1 VARYEDLFTEPQL
14 EALREAEEAETR
26 PDARERLY
34 RLRRS
39 CESGV
44 IVARLA
50 AVQDALQNA
59 ELAAR
64 VEHRGESLP
73 LRSATSKVAT
83 LSDYEER
90 EELGGA
96 AMAVSAGL
104 NEQRLELMRAAEEL
118 RAKLSGEPDPIAR
131 AESEKQISL
140 HQLVDVLA
148 KASTRV
154 SAAYEGLRTRWLDRL
169 LGDARADRPSSYHGP
184 FVLRLSPLADT
195 YTKERATEVCV
206 ASLLELGF
214 DLEGDSRI
222 RTDLEDRPQK
232 TPRPAVIA
240 PDPPTVV
247 YLITRPVGGLQDYR
261 GFLHEAGHA
270 LHFAGCDP
278 SLPYAFRRLARDN
291 ALTEVYSFAVQAVI
305 RNPGWHERHFGLSAD
320 AALESAEA
328 TRFLDL
334 FLFRRYLAKLLFELD
349 FWSRFRTDGGTPEG
363 YAEHLSEATG
373 FVYPSERYLE
383 DMDAGFYSAD
393 YVRAWIRSTQ
403 VRAYLHAEIGDEWWR
418 SPSTADFLRPMF
430 LEGTRPSNE
439 DLAARLGY
447 DPFDTEPLVAALVS
461 N

>member
-1 VARYEDLFTEPQL
+1 VTTSAPIRNTDEYESRLLAYGVERGEEARAVRVGEKEVSEIAAIVARYEDLFTEPQL

-154 SAAYEGLRTRWLDRL
+154 SAA
-169 LGDARADRPSSYHGP
+169 
-184 FVLRLSPLADT
+184 
-195 YTKERATEVCV
+195 
-206 ASLLELGF
+206 
-214 DLEGDSRI
+214 
-222 RTDLEDRPQK
+222 
-232 TPRPAVIA
+232 
-240 PDPPTVV
+240 
-247 YLITRPVGGLQDYR
+247 
-261 GFLHEAGHA
+261 
-270 LHFAGCDP
+270 
-278 SLPYAFRRLARDN
+278 
-291 ALTEVYSFAVQAVI
+291 
-305 RNPGWHERHFGLSAD
+305 
-320 AALESAEA
+320 
-328 TRFLDL
+328 
-334 FLFRRYLAKLLFELD
+334 
-349 FWSRFRTDGGTPEG
+349 
-363 YAEHLSEATG
+363 
-373 FVYPSERYLE
+373 
-383 DMDAGFYSAD
+383 
-393 YVRAWIRSTQ
+393 
-403 VRAYLHAEIGDEWWR
+403 
-418 SPSTADFLRPMF
+418 
-430 LEGTRPSNE
+430 
-439 DLAARLGY
+439 
-447 DPFDTEPLVAALVS
+447 
-461 N
+461 